1 MDSLRSIATS
11 RTYVPRQTSKGTVS
25 LECLR
30 IRFERVKAG
39 KPVPDLSDLSRTYT
53 SKPLVRVDNEIL
65 FGELAILRSLKD
77 EWNGVWV
84 DAFHSRGGERKF
96 WSSLEDRGCAKLP
109 SHALDLFEKIIA
121 KNEGKL
127 SGFSNVFAWKVR
139 GDDYLFIEYKG
150 KGDHANK
157 NELKWIEAAI
167 SVGVKP
173 EQLVIVTY

>member
-1 MDSLRSIATS
+1 MSGMAFGWMLFIAG
-11 RTYVPRQTSKGTVS
+11 V
-25 LECLR
+25 
-30 IRFERVKAG
+30 G
-39 KPVPDLSDLSRTYT
+39 KE
-53 SKPLVRVDNEIL
+53 N
-65 FGELAILRSLKD
+65 FG
-77 EWNGVWV
+77 
-84 DAFHSRGGERKF
+84 
-96 WSSLEDRGCAKLP
+96 LEDRGCAKLP

-127 SGFSNVFAWKVR
+127 SGFFDVFAWKVR
-139 GDDYLFIEYKG
+139 GDDYLFIEYKW